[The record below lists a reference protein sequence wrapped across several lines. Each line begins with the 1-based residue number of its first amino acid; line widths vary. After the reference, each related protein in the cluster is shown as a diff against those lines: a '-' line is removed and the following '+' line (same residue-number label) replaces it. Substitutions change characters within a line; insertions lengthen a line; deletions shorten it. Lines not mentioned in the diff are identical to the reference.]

1 MTLNMRKIILNKI
14 FLCAGLIY
22 AISTSSAYSDQ
33 PPSLLDMLALYPG
46 QEAAYIKIIDST
58 GVNFQ
63 EGVYVYSRYFRSEA
77 MVLRQGGGGVA
88 SAASPVI
95 TDSDKIEIE
104 SYTITPEGDTI
115 NIPEDEISTL
125 ELYGRKKRYMVSF
138 PDARAGAVFVF
149 EWRIWSTEPVFSGR
163 RYIGRTYP
171 VDFSRTVISA
181 PTNWVF
187 KFLIQPPC
195 LCQQDRS
202 REYIR
207 DKELWVNYSW
217 ESRSLPGMV
226 FEEDSP
232 PAALYIPCLYYVFSY
247 DKRWPDI
254 EKNKIDWPLIAKSY
268 NSHISDM
275 GKPDNKIKDEV
286 KFICQGIAGKR
297 EKLQRIVDF
306 ISANFQTAYSDIDIS
321 DSPWDLLARGYGSQ
335 AETSMLV
342 GTFLDI
348 VNIPFE
354 YVLISTRDNDEVI
367 KTMPALFYFNRLL
380 VAVSI
385 DQDKIWIDPF
395 YRGSPLGVLPFE
407 DQAVEGLI
415 ISDDF
420 KGFIKTPISDYR
432 ENGHAVQLRIV
443 FDDKGKLT
451 AEGVEWLSGALN
463 IEEKRILQN
472 MTPQERFERWA
483 DLTSSGISGSTLS
496 DLEFDDIYSDINP
509 FRVSYKLT
517 AANYIGPDDK
527 RLYIPLDILG
537 RWQIARNYVNRQL
550 PIELGRPHSQQ
561 ERITIEIPPG
571 FKVEYLPENFTLNS
585 YLGEIWSVVVVSA
598 NTIIVTRGLGIKP
611 YRLQADAAESLN
623 GFFSTASDHA
633 GQFIILRR

>member
-1 MTLNMRKIILNKI
+1 MLNKI
-14 FLCAGLIY
+14 LFCAAA
-22 AISTSSAYSDQ
+22 AIVFFINSSFADQ

-46 QEAAYIKIIDST
+46 QEAVYIKIIDST

-88 SAASPVI
+88 NAASPVI
-95 TDSDKIEIE
+95 TDSDKIEIV
-104 SYTITPEGDTI
+104 SYTISPEGDTI
-115 NIPEDEISTL
+115 YIPEDEISML
-125 ELYGRKKRYMVSF
+125 ELYGLKKRYMVSF
-138 PDARAGAVFVF
+138 PDARAGAIFVF

-163 RYIGRTYP
+163 R
-171 VDFSRTVISA
+171 RTVISA

-195 LCQQDRS
+195 LCQHDRS

-217 ESRSLPGMV
+217 ESKSLPGLI

-232 PAALYIPCLYYVFSY
+232 PASLYIPCLYYVFSH
-247 DKRWPDI
+247 DKRWSDI
-254 EKNKIDWPLIAKSY
+254 ERNRIDWPLIAKSY
-268 NSHISDM
+268 NRHINDM
-275 GKPDNKIKDEV
+275 GRPDNKIKDEA
-286 KFICQGIAGKR
+286 KFICQDISEKR
-297 EKLQRIVDF
+297 EKLRRIVDF
-306 ISANFQTAYSDIDIS
+306 MVANFQTAYSDIDIS

-335 AETSMLV
+335 AETAMLI
-342 GTFLDI
+342 GTFLNVVDI
-348 VNIPFE
+348 SFD

-380 VAVSI
+380 LAVNI
-385 DQDKIWIDPF
+385 DQDTIWVDPF

-407 DQAVEGLI
+407 DQAIEGLI
-415 ISDDF
+415 VSDNF
-420 KGFIKTPISDYR
+420 KGFTKTPISDYR
-432 ENGHAVQLRIV
+432 ENGHAVRLRII

-451 AEGVEWLSGALN
+451 AEGVELLSGSLN

-472 MTPQERFERWA
+472 MTPQQRFERWTS
-483 DLTSSGISGSTLS
+483 LTSGGISGSSLS
-496 DLEFDDIYSDINP
+496 DLEFNEIYSDINP

-517 AANYIGPDDK
+517 AANYISPDDK
-527 RLYIPLDILG
+527 RLYIPMDILG
-537 RWQIARNYVNRQL
+537 RWQIAHNYSSRQL

-561 ERITIEIPPG
+561 ERISIEIPPG

-585 YLGEIWSVVVVSA
+585 YLGEILSVAVVTA
-598 NTIIVTRGLGIKP
+598 NTITVTRGLGIKP

-633 GQFIILRR
+633 GQYIILRR